1 MEELERSYDLELHWR
16 SYELRPAGS
25 PPVPPEYRAQ
35 IERGRVIFK
44 QRAQTDYGVEVNS
57 GPFGIDSRP
66 ALILEKYALA
76 HGKGRAYHR
85 VVERAYWME
94 GKDISQLDVLA
105 GALAAVGLV
114 TPDLDTIFSDPQY
127 AQQVDEDIMFAY
139 QIGLQWVPATILAQ
153 RYLVSGAQP
162 LDVFRQVIE
171 RVLAEQERAE

>member
-1 MEELERSYDLELHWR
+1 MEKLERSYDLDIHWR
-16 SYELRPAGS
+16 SYELRPAGA
-25 PPVPPEYRAQ
+25 PPIPPDYRAQ

-44 QRAQTDYGVEVNS
+44 QRAQADYGVEINS

-76 HGKGRAYHR
+76 QGKGREYHR
-85 VVERAYWME
+85 VVERAYWLE

-105 GALAAVGLV
+105 ASLAAVDLV

-127 AQQVDEDIMFAY
+127 EQQVDLDVRFAY
-139 QIGLQWVPATILAQ
+139 QIGLQGVPATILAQ

-162 LDVFRQVIE
+162 LDVFKQVIE
-171 RVLAEQERAE
+171 RVLANPDQA